1 MSTRLPHQKN
11 QRLNQN
17 GFEKW
22 IKPCPVHLAR
32 VLLNTVMELEQIK
45 SFHITEY
52 RRFTAECSGYHVV
65 HYLIFYGRV
74 TQSRKQVGLY
84 FCFKPSVRQL
94 LELMLAIT
102 ASLYT
107 CSHMYNK
114 ISVQPNKV
122 HVHAVTKLESFAEKL
137 ENYALRPEV

>member
-1 MSTRLPHQKN
+1 M
-11 QRLNQN
+11 
-17 GFEKW
+17 
-22 IKPCPVHLAR
+22 
-32 VLLNTVMELEQIK
+32 
-45 SFHITEY
+45 
-52 RRFTAECSGYHVV
+52 
-65 HYLIFYGRV
+65 
-74 TQSRKQVGLY
+74 GLY

-107 CSHMYNK
+107 CSHMHNK